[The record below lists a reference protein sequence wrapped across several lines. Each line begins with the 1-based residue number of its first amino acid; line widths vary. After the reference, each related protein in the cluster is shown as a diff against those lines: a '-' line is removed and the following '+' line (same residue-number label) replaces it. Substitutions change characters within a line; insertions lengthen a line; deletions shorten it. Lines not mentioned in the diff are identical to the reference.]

1 MSLFPFERMENDN
14 NSVPYYMKRN
24 FDVFFS
30 FSKMTLDG
38 SVPADVMLYENLFEQ
53 IRVADQLGFKKAW
66 VGEAHFSIRPEQ
78 TKENPLLPHF
88 NGELCINTDILQIAS
103 VVYPKTQ
110 NIEVGSAI
118 RNILVN
124 GGPVAHAE
132 GIRNFLTIHN
142 RTLKES
148 NRKLNIGFGVGRFA
162 YANAVYG
169 VKPRNELEK
178 ILWPVLKGKILK
190 EAAEI
195 FVRLLTG
202 ELLSSRDIPPKII
215 ERESFDETTWA
226 KIQEICPS
234 QNKIEIPSFW
244 EFEPIKIIPEE
255 IDLSQ
260 LDLIIGTHD
269 PLLQQYIN
277 QFHPVK
283 VFNLS
288 VTPNNVIDATHDQM
302 QKAFHKKGG
311 VWKREYMPRT
321 LMVFT
326 NGDANISPERQSELA
341 TEEAREAIISYWK
354 AMEGTVDEKKVR
366 EGMENAVYGNPAEV
380 YQQISNRFHKNDRI
394 MAWFDFNT
402 NDKNIVIRRMKDFML
417 LVAPKFDIE

>member
-1 MSLFPFERMENDN
+1 
-14 NSVPYYMKRN
+14 
-24 FDVFFS
+24 
-30 FSKMTLDG
+30 MTING
-38 SVPADVMLYENLFEQ
+38 VIPSDVMLYENLFEQ
-53 IRVADQLGFKKAW
+53 IKVADQLEYKKAW

-78 TKENPLLPHF
+78 TKEKPLLPHF

-103 VVYPKTQ
+103 VVYPQTK
-110 NIEVGSAI
+110 NIEMGSAI

-169 VKPRNELEK
+169 VRPRSELEK
-178 ILWPVLKGKILK
+178 ITWPVLKGLVLK

-202 ELLSSRDIPPKII
+202 ELLSSKDIAPKILQ
-215 ERESFDETTWA
+215 EKSFDEKIWA
-226 KIQEICPS
+226 NIQQIRPS
-234 QNKIEIPSFW
+234 EKEIEIPPFW

-260 LDLIIGTHD
+260 LDLTIGTHD
-269 PLLQQYIN
+269 AQLQQYIN

-288 VTPNNVIDATHDQM
+288 VTPNHVIDTTHDQM
-302 QKAFHKKGG
+302 RGTYHKAGG
-311 VWKREYMPRT
+311 QWKREYMPRT
-321 LMVFT
+321 LMIFV
-326 NGDANISPERQSELA
+326 NGDTNISPERQSEFA
-341 TEEAREAIISYWK
+341 TKEAKDAIISYWK
-354 AMEGTVDEKKVR
+354 AMEGTVDENKVR
-366 EGMENAVYGNPAEV
+366 QGMENAVYGNPDEV
-380 YQQISNRFHKNDRI
+380 YEQISERFHEDDRI
-394 MAWFDFNT
+394 MTWFDFNT
-402 NDKNIVIRRMKDFML
+402 NDKEIVIRRMKDFMT
-417 LVAPKFDIE
+417 LVAPKFNRK